1 MSHKICHTIARRG
14 IYYFN
19 LRLSNGNISRTSLRT
34 DSPRKAATLVKI
46 IKMELSK
53 MDMNISH
60 DLIKSLVT
68 QVLQRSHAL
77 THPLSKSHQQNFE
90 IYSAHTHHQPF
101 KDWVTTRIE
110 SATSLPLSS
119 TWEHAPVNLD
129 YIHHHKQIIESQT
142 TNICNAYRENDFSRC
157 NQEVSTLRDMYSL
170 PTPPA
175 IPQHATPAVIPCP
188 TYKAIFD
195 ELFTYLG
202 KEHTPRMITNKK
214 SAHKSFL
221 PTLADVPVSD
231 ITHIHI
237 ENAWE
242 ALNERKPL
250 SNSSLKD
257 KRAFLSDLFK
267 FSQRQGYILSNP
279 LDLCRLNMHPS
290 RVEIRSLF
298 SQSQRNS
305 ILSYCKSDLSDPRSW
320 FVLIMAYSG
329 MRNSEALSCK
339 ILRDENTGI
348 PYFNIPSGKTKSA
361 KRKIPVHQ
369 QLISLGIEE
378 IFPELLSSQKP
389 DLTQYYSTTIKRSL
403 SLPDRNNADELLSL
417 YSLRHN
423 FITALQELSD
433 APPAHTKYL
442 IGHSD
447 ITSNYT
453 HLSHTQL
460 GELQRIINQLT

>member
-1 MSHKICHTIARRG
+1 MSHKICHTIRRND
-14 IYYFN
+14 IFYFN
-19 LRLSNGNISRTSLRT
+19 IRLPDGNISRTSLKT

-53 MDMNISH
+53 MDTNLSH
-60 DLIKSLVT
+60 DLIKFLVT
-68 QVLQRSHAL
+68 RVLQRSHAL
-77 THPLSKSHQQNFE
+77 THPLSKSHQQNFQ
-90 IYSAHTHHQPF
+90 IYSANNYHQSF
-101 KDWVTTRIE
+101 KDWITTRIE
-110 SATSLPLSS
+110 STASLPIDTS
-119 TWEHAPVNLD
+119 WQDAPVCLN

-142 TNICNAYRENDFSRC
+142 TNICNAYRENNHSKVRD
-157 NQEVSTLRDMYSL
+157 EVSALRDMYSL

-175 IPQHATPAVIPCP
+175 IPQHATPAAISCP
-188 TYKAIFD
+188 TYKAISD
-195 ELFTYLG
+195 VLFTYLG

-214 SAHKSFL
+214 AAHKSFL

-242 ALNERKPL
+242 DLNERKPL

-267 FSQRQGYILSNP
+267 FSQRQSYILSNP
-279 LDLCRLNMHPS
+279 LDLCRLNMHPD

-305 ILSYCKSDLSDPRSW
+305 ILSYCKSNLSDPRSW

-348 PYFNIPSGKTKSA
+348 LYFNIPSGKTKAA
-361 KRKIPVHQ
+361 KRKIPVHE
-369 QLISLGIEE
+369 QLVSLGIEE
-378 IFPELLSSQKP
+378 VFPDLLSSQNH

-403 SLPDRNNADELLSL
+403 SLPDRNNADELISL

-423 FITALQELSD
+423 FITALQGLSD

-453 HLSHTQL
+453 HLSHTQF
-460 GELQRIINQLT
+460 GELQRIINQI